1 LVQVLEN
8 YFSEVG
14 KHNLLS
20 RSEEVELA
28 KAIEAGD
35 QRARDRMIQA
45 NLRLAI
51 SIAKNFRDKGCSFED
66 LIQESNIGLIR
77 AVDRFDW
84 RKGFKFSTYAVWWI
98 RQAVQSHV
106 AGQSGAI
113 KMPTSARAVMY
124 KAYKFRE
131 EYLEAFKCEPTPE
144 EVAAAVGI
152 PVETLK
158 AIRKSGAPQISL
170 DRPISKDDSGSR
182 TFAEIV
188 GGLDER
194 DPGDEMDKVVIRDT
208 LIAALKALS
217 SREEKIIRLRFG
229 LSEDIADH
237 INFPITNK
245 ERKELIKRGAK

>member
-1 LVQVLEN
+1 MLES
-8 YFSEVG
+8 YFKEVG
-14 KHNLLS
+14 NHNLLT
-20 RSEEVELA
+20 RAEEVELA

-35 QRARDRMIQA
+35 NAARDRMIQS

-124 KAYKFRE
+124 RAYKFRE
-131 EYLEAFKCEPTPE
+131 EYLEQFKCEPTPQ
-144 EVAAAVGI
+144 EVATAVGV

-170 DRPISKDDSGSR
+170 DKPISSADPGSR

-188 GGLDER
+188 GGVDDR
-194 DPGDEMDKVVIRDT
+194 DPGSDLDKVVLRE
-208 LIAALKALS
+208 ALVESLKSLS

-229 LSEDIADH
+229 LSEHPTDH
-237 INFPITNK
+237 ANFPINK
-245 ERKELIKRGAK
+245 KEYNQLKKRGNK

>member
-1 LVQVLEN
+1 MVLES

-14 KHNLLS
+14 KHNLLT
-20 RSEEVELA
+20 RAEEVELA

-35 QRARDRMIQA
+35 KLARDRMIQA

-66 LIQESNIGLIR
+66 LVQESNIGLIR

-113 KMPTSARAVMY
+113 KMPTSARAVLY

-131 EYLEAFKCEPTPE
+131 EYTEAFKCEPSPQ
-144 EVAAAVGI
+144 EVATAVGV

-170 DRPISKDDSGSR
+170 DRPINSDDSGSR

-188 GGLDER
+188 GGVDDT
-194 DPGDEMDKVVIRDT
+194 DPGDELDKVVIRET
-208 LIAALKALS
+208 LVEALKALS

-229 LSEDIADH
+229 LTEDAADH
-237 INFPITNK
+237 VNFPITNK
-245 ERKELIKRGAK
+245 EHKEVIKRGAK

>member
-1 LVQVLEN
+1 MLES
-8 YFSEVG
+8 YFKEIG
-14 KHNLLS
+14 NHNLLT
-20 RSEEVELA
+20 RAEEVELA

-35 QRARDRMIQA
+35 NAARDRMIQA

-131 EYLEAFKCEPTPE
+131 EYLEQFKCEPTPQ
-144 EVAAAVGI
+144 EVATAVGV

-170 DRPISKDDSGSR
+170 DKPISSDDPGSR

-188 GGLDER
+188 GGVDDK
-194 DPGDEMDKVVIRDT
+194 DPGDDLDKVVLRE
-208 LIAALKALS
+208 ALVMSLRNLS

-229 LSEDIADH
+229 LTEDVEDH
-237 INFPITNK
+237 VNFPINK
-245 ERKELIKRGAK
+245 KEYNELKKRGVK

>member
-1 LVQVLEN
+1 MLES
-8 YFSEVG
+8 YFKEVG
-14 KHNLLS
+14 NHNLLS
-20 RSEEVELA
+20 RAEEVELA

-35 QRARDRMIQA
+35 QRARDRMISA

-84 RKGFKFSTYAVWWI
+84 RRGFKFSTYAVWWI

-131 EYLEAFKCEPTPE
+131 EYIEQFKCEPSPQ
-144 EVAAAVGI
+144 EVATAVGVPI
-152 PVETLK
+152 ETLK
-158 AIRKSGAPQISL
+158 AIRKSGAHALSL
-170 DRPISKDDSGSR
+170 DRPMSKDDSGSR
-182 TFAEIV
+182 TFAEVV
-188 GGLDER
+188 GGVDDR
-194 DPGDEMDKVVIRDT
+194 DPGDDMDKIVIRET
-208 LIAALKALS
+208 LAKSLRSLS
-217 SREEKIIRLRFG
+217 AREEKIIRLRFG
-229 LSEDIADH
+229 LAECSDDH
-237 INFPITNK
+237 VNFPITNK
-245 ERKELIKRGAK
+245 ERKELVKRGAK

>member
-1 LVQVLEN
+1 MVLES

-14 KHNLLS
+14 KHSLLT

-35 QRARDRMIQA
+35 THARDRMIQA

-66 LIQESNIGLIR
+66 LVQESNIGLIR

-113 KMPTSARAVMY
+113 KMPTSARAVLY

-131 EYLEAFKCEPTPE
+131 EYQEAFKCDPSPQ
-144 EVAAAVGI
+144 EVADAVGV

-158 AIRKSGAPQISL
+158 AIRKSGAPQLSL
-170 DRPISKDDSGSR
+170 DRPLSSDDSGSR

-188 GGLDER
+188 GGVDDR
-194 DPGDEMDKVVIRDT
+194 DPGEEMDKVVVR
-208 LIAALKALS
+208 AALVSALKSLS

-229 LSEDIADH
+229 LTEDFTDH
-237 INFPITNK
+237 QNFPITNK

>member
-1 LVQVLEN
+1 MVLES

-14 KHNLLS
+14 KHSLLT
-20 RSEEVELA
+20 RAEEVELA

-35 QRARDRMIQA
+35 KFARDRMIQA

-66 LIQESNIGLIR
+66 LVQESNIGLIR

-113 KMPTSARAVMY
+113 KMPTSARAVLY

-131 EYLEAFKCEPTPE
+131 EYLEAFKCEPSPQ
-144 EVAAAVGI
+144 EVATAVGV

-170 DRPISKDDSGSR
+170 DRPINSDDAGSR

-188 GGLDER
+188 GGVD
-194 DPGDEMDKVVIRDT
+194 DTAPGDELDKIVIREA
-208 LIAALKALS
+208 LVCALKNLS

-229 LSEDIADH
+229 LSEDSTDH
-237 INFPITNK
+237 KNFPITNK
-245 ERKELIKRGAK
+245 EHRELKKRGAK

>member
-1 LVQVLEN
+1 LVLES
-8 YFSEVG
+8 YFKEVG

-20 RSEEVELA
+20 RAEEVELA

-35 QRARDRMIQA
+35 QRARDRMISA

-66 LIQESNIGLIR
+66 LVQESNIGLIR

-131 EYLEAFKCEPTPE
+131 EYLEQFKCEPSPQEIAT
-144 EVAAAVGI
+144 AVGV

-158 AIRKSGAPQISL
+158 AIRKSGAHALSL
-170 DRPISKDDSGSR
+170 DRPMSKDDSGSR
-182 TFAEIV
+182 TFAEVV
-188 GGLDER
+188 GGVDDR
-194 DPGDEMDKVVIRDT
+194 DPGDEMDKTVIRQT
-208 LIAALKALS
+208 LIQSLKSLS

-229 LSEDIADH
+229 LSEDCADH
-237 INFPITNK
+237 ENFPIKNK
-245 ERKELIKRGAK
+245 EYKQLKKRGTR